1 MQVQLGQQ
9 GAHFFRASL
18 EQRQERALEAL
29 IQAAHPRPLNR
40 DRAVQHAQPALL
52 PNPFRYTAGSP
63 ADLRSDFALP
73 RNSVSSSSSSTWITF
88 RTCARAFAS
97 SVSHTGLDAASLLRI
112 FLHMAVAPFVSGTR
126 PGVLVAPER
135 CHRLQLIS
143 TPFEVSSRRCA
154 KISTLRSIFAWIR
167 RRPGTPM
174 LIALHSDDITGC
186 CGASLCRP
194 ASPLAW
200 LTPRRAT
207 ICIIVPHWESS
218 RSPAMRSFPR
228 SSGRRTSRH

>member
-1 MQVQLGQQ
+1 MHSRRG
-9 GAHFFRASL
+9 
-18 EQRQERALEAL
+18 
-29 IQAAHPRPLNR
+29 
-40 DRAVQHAQPALL
+40 L

-88 RTCARAFAS
+88 RTCARAYAS

-143 TPFEVSSRRCA
+143 TPFEVSSLTEALWRVARFDPAADKGWRRWQ
-154 KISTLRSIFAWIR
+154 IRFTIGELR
-167 RRPGTPM
+167 
-174 LIALHSDDITGC
+174 
-186 CGASLCRP
+186 
-194 ASPLAW
+194 
-200 LTPRRAT
+200 PRAEERVQ
-207 ICIIVPHWESS
+207 CLS
-218 RSPAMRSFPR
+218 REQLRELLVEMV
-228 SSGRRTSRH
+228 